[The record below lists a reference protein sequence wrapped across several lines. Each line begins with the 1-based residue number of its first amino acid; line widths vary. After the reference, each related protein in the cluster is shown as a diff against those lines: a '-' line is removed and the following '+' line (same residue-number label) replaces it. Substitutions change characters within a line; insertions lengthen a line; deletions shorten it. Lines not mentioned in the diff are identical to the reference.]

1 MDWRQVVASVVIK
14 REPYEANLI
23 ENVLIVGMIL
33 PENESNETGLNVVD
47 VGLLEFP
54 RLKVGVDIRI
64 ERYSPQFFPVIGLI
78 DFDFEFYFGGYFAL
92 MGEHGNLTKGSVT
105 LLMMEV

>member
-1 MDWRQVVASVVIK
+1 M
-14 REPYEANLI
+14 I

-33 PENESNETGLNVVD
+33 PENESNETGLNVID

-64 ERYSPQFFPVIGLI
+64 ERYSP
-78 DFDFEFYFGGYFAL
+78 
-92 MGEHGNLTKGSVT
+92 
-105 LLMMEV
+105 